1 MSTKAQRIGSTE
13 GNVHLYRLVGHIV
26 EVTLGVG
33 LLVVYCGGYDAMF
46 QSQGRGN
53 QFNRTLGIRLY
64 IPTGYYN
71 LMDHDEARREGWD
84 LADVVMG

>member
-13 GNVHLYRLVGHIV
+13 GYVHLYRLVGHIV

-33 LLVVYCGGYDAMF
+33 LLVVYCGGHDAML

-53 QFNRTLGIRLY
+53 QFNTTLGIRLY

-71 LMDHDEARREGWD
+71 LMDHDEARREG
-84 LADVVMG
+84 

>member
-1 MSTKAQRIGSTE
+1 MESFLRPNQE
-13 GNVHLYRLVGHIV
+13 LVTVKYFSARPTDVGKRKRQDAFFQANKENIHQLNRELGH
-26 EVTLGVG
+26 
-33 LLVVYCGGYDAMF
+33 
-46 QSQGRGN
+46 
-53 QFNRTLGIRLY
+53 RLY